1 MAFKI
6 CDPADLI
13 PGRIFSEEKFLQ
25 AVKDYDWEKY
35 RDRLVLVRGC
45 GSTVIPPWAFML
57 ITGKLSE
64 LARTVRYGNEHDNI
78 VVYRS
83 KLKDRNK
90 ATILRAKV
98 EA

>member
-6 CDPADLI
+6 CDPSDLI
-13 PGRIFSEEKFLQ
+13 PGRVFSEEKFLQ

-90 ATILRAKV
+90 ATIIRAKV